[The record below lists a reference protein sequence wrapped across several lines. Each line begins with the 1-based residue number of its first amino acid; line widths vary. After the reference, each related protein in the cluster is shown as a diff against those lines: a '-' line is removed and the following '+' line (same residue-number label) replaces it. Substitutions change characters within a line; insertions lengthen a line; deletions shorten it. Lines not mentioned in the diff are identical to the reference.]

1 MNGYKWYGLL
11 NWKNHQSLLQLRW
24 RYILDSFWKIFEYS
38 EFDDDIVNRIK
49 NELNAHKDIRICEVW
64 DYCFLI
70 RGNKYFTEEEIDR

>member
-1 MNGYKWYGLL
+1 MEINDMDYLIEKIV
-11 NWKNHQSLLQLRW
+11 NHYYNSDEDTYW
-24 RYILDSFWKIFEYS
+24 IPFEKIFEYS

-70 RGNKYFTEEEIDR
+70 WVNKYFTEEEIDR